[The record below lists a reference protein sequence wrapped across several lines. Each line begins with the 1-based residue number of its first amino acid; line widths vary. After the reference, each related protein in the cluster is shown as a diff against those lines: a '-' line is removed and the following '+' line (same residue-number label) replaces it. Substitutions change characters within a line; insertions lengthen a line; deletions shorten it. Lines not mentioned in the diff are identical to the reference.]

1 MNDTMQIGQW
11 EEVHQELV
19 NNLQHQ
25 KSIKAIANMRVVM
38 SIRCGVSHPSLVGGD
53 NCEVYATVGLV
64 AGGFMTTGVGNC
76 RLLQAVCVPVM
87 GAGVEVAYPEP
98 AGIWLGEDTV
108 GLTNGPGSDN
118 EGLKP

>member
-25 KSIKAIANMRVVM
+25 KRIKANANMRVVM
-38 SIRCGVSHPSLVGGD
+38 SIRCGVSHPSFMGCD
-53 NCEVYATVGLV
+53 NCEVYAAVGLV
-64 AGGFMTTGVGNC
+64 LGVSMTTGVGNC

-98 AGIWLGEDTV
+98 AELWLGEDTV
-108 GLTNGPGSDN
+108 GLT
-118 EGLKP
+118 